1 MLVLSSSVFF
11 VDTVCRQRI
20 IPKSINVRIEHIQPS
35 RCREDF
41 LNRVKENANRWK
53 IAKEKKEEV
62 KIMFFLVSSSLTDTL
77 IYYRFQVGCLKRQPV
92 GPRPGHFVSTKKN
105 KPVLVEPIPY
115 EYIG

>member
-1 MLVLSSSVFF
+1 MHAI
-11 VDTVCRQRI
+11 CRQRI
-20 IPKSINVRIEHIQPS
+20 IPKCINVRIEHIQPS

-41 LNRVKENANRWK
+41 LARVKENTKKKR
-53 IAKEKKEEV
+53 IAREKNEKV
-62 KIMFFLVSSSLTDTL
+62 KKMLASLVVLLLTDTNHF
-77 IYYRFQVGCLKRQPV
+77 FQVGCLKRQPI